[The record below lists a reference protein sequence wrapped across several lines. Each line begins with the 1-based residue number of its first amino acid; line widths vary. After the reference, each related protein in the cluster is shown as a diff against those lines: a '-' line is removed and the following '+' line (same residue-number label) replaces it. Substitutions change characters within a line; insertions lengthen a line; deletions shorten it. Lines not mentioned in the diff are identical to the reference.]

1 METSAIKHCRPA
13 SIMRRYPT
21 TTPGKASGS
30 VSNARSVD
38 LPRNLTRARKRPMI
52 VEMNSVITVVAAATN
67 RVESRL
73 RKKHGSVR

>member
-1 METSAIKHCRPA
+1 
-13 SIMRRYPT
+13 
-21 TTPGKASGS
+21 
-30 VSNARSVD
+30 
-38 LPRNLTRARKRPMI
+38 MI